1 MNKKFFNPEPRVL
14 AHRGLSSEC
23 PENTHLSFRKA
34 VDLGVDVIETDVH
47 FTRDRG
53 FVVIH
58 DDQLERISDGEGAVS
73 EHTLAELKKLDA
85 AYSFTIDGGKTYP
98 HRGNGLT
105 FLSLQELLEEFP
117 DQRFN
122 IDLKNKNPQQI
133 SYYGEIVRKHAAQ
146 SRILTASEHLVNLR
160 EIRRLFPEMA
170 TSFSMGEVVW
180 FYFLF
185 KTGFLFL
192 KKRFQGDALQIPE
205 FIGPSRMVTAAFV
218 RQVHEK
224 GVRVH
229 VWTINEEPDMRR
241 LLDVGVDGIFTDD
254 AALLM
259 RVLSDYRSR

>member
-1 MNKKFFNPEPRVL
+1 MTKKFFNPEPRIL
-14 AHRGLSSEC
+14 AHRGLSNEY
-23 PENTHLSFRKA
+23 PENTLLSFRQA

-47 FTRDRG
+47 FTRDKE
-53 FVVIH
+53 FVVVH

-85 AYSFTIDGGKTYP
+85 AHGFTVDEGRTYP
-98 HRGNGLT
+98 YRGRGLT

-122 IDLKNKNPQQI
+122 IDLKNKNSQQI
-133 SYYGEIVRKHAAQ
+133 SYYGEIIKKHAAQ

-192 KKRFQGDALQIPE
+192 KKSFKGDALQIPE
-205 FIGPSRMVTAAFV
+205 FIGPSRMVNSAFV
-218 RQVHEK
+218 RQAHAK
-224 GVRVH
+224 GIRVH
-229 VWTINEEPDMRR
+229 VWTINEEHDMKR
-241 LLDVGVDGIFTDD
+241 LLDAGVDGIFTDD

-259 RVLSDYRSR
+259 RVLSEYRN